1 MSVFKYTDAKGIG
14 ILKDLRIKVSNAT
27 KLNDPFELAPLIDH
41 SNFPVEKLLRL
52 NRHIDA
58 AYDKEGRKNG
68 FTNKKAFK
76 RWYLQ
81 TLPERIANVKAK
93 LPQNV
98 SELKEDFAGIFSEHF
113 RLFCTSKTERSVLMW
128 SHYADKHAGLVF
140 EIDDSTHPFSMIG
153 AEMRAEVNY
162 RPERAAYLHDHKN
175 LADTANIMA
184 VVRRKSPEWTYEQEV
199 RFVILAE
206 FCPDDFCPIVPASI
220 QRVILGMRA
229 DGDLQR
235 GVIAELRRPEFA
247 HVVLQRAKPSE
258 NEFAL
263 EFETI
268 SERST

>member
-27 KLNDPFELAPLIDH
+27 KLNDPFELAPLIDQ
-41 SNFPVEKLLRL
+41 SKFKVEKLLRF

-58 AYDKEGRKNG
+58 AYDKEGRRNG

-81 TLPERIANVKAK
+81 TLPKRIANVRAK

-113 RLFCTSKTERSVLMW
+113 RLFCASKTERSILMW
-128 SHYADKHAGLVF
+128 SHYAEKHAGLVF
-140 EIDDSTHPFSMIG
+140 EIDDSTQPFSRLGSEYRI
-153 AEMRAEVNY
+153 EVDY
-162 RPERAAYLHDHKN
+162 KPQREEYLHDHKN
-175 LADTANIMA
+175 LADTANIIA
-184 VVRRKSPEWTYEQEV
+184 IARRKSPEWHYEQEV

-206 FCPDDFCPIVPASI
+206 VCPNDFYRIVPASI

-235 GVIAELRRPEFA
+235 SVTAELQRPEFA

-263 EFETI
+263 EFGTI
-268 SERST
+268 NGRST